1 MNSDSL
7 LYLIT
12 GFTLVNS
19 FLCLLLPFL
28 LSKRL
33 LQLRED
39 IEMTARNPMAAK
51 KEFIKRRREGR
62 LKRKREKPV
71 PTFFLQSSTYILKT
85 IQLKFLPQT
94 KMRLTLFYHC
104 WL

>member
-39 IEMTARNPMAAK
+39 IEITARNPMAAK

-62 LKRKREKPV
+62 
-71 PTFFLQSSTYILKT
+71 
-85 IQLKFLPQT
+85 
-94 KMRLTLFYHC
+94 
-104 WL
+104 